1 MLNISQFHN
10 VYFSFYKVVWLQRYG
25 VAKKNDNDFIANFLL
40 NPKMNK
46 ILKSANMLWTKNVVG
61 FLDKQCR

>member
-46 ILKSANMLWTKNVVG
+46 ILKSANML
-61 FLDKQCR
+61 